1 LTAHSKVHR
10 ASRRLRSAGRAVWQ
24 GKTLVLAMAATIA
37 VGCSSA
43 NNPLSVAKEPS
54 LSPVGSGIKQP
65 PLTPAAYAP
74 AHPVIQPSQAP
85 HHSTSLW
92 NSRGADLFR
101 DRRARRLGDILTV
114 TISIKDKATLDN
126 RSKRTRDATHGLGF
140 DLAYDIDAIGAK
152 AVGKGAGT
160 TGLKSNT
167 AQDGKGEI
175 ERSESI
181 DLRLAAVVSDVLPN
195 GNLLIQ
201 GSQEVRVNFELREL
215 TFTGVVNIA
224 DIKADNTIP
233 YERIAE
239 ARISYGGRGRS
250 MEVQQPAWGHQLID
264 KYSPF

>member
-1 LTAHSKVHR
+1 LSTARTTHR
-10 ASRRLRSAGRAVWQ
+10 STDRPRDAGRALWRAR
-24 GKTLVLAMAATIA
+24 TFVLAMIATIA
-37 VGCSSA
+37 VGCSA
-43 NNPLSVAKEPS
+43 KPPFDIGKEPT
-54 LSPVGSGIKQP
+54 LSPVGAGIKQP
-65 PLTPAAYAP
+65 PVTPAAYAP
-74 AHPVIQPSQAP
+74 AYPVPDRPREP
-85 HHSTSLW
+85 HMSTSLW
-92 NSRGADLFR
+92 SHRGGDLFR

-126 RSKRTRDATHGLGF
+126 RSKRSRDSSHGFGM
-140 DLAYDIDAIGAK
+140 DLAHDIDWRGAK
-152 AVGKGAGT
+152 SAGKAG
-160 TGLKSNT
+160 GSSALKSNT

-201 GSQEVRVNFELREL
+201 GSQEVRVNFELRVL
-215 TFTGVVNIA
+215 TFTGVVNVT

-250 MEVQQPAWGHQLID
+250 MEVQQPAWGHQLLD
-264 KYSPF
+264 KFSPF

>member
-1 LTAHSKVHR
+1 LTAVLNAHR
-10 ASRRLRSAGRAVWQ
+10 TARVIRGAGLALWQ
-24 GKTLVLAMAATIA
+24 GRTLVLAVAATVA
-37 VGCSSA
+37 VGCSA
-43 NNPLSVAKEPS
+43 NNPLVVGKEPA

-74 AHPVIQPSQAP
+74 ARSIVPPSQAP
-85 HHSTSLW
+85 HHTTSLW

-126 RSKRTRDATHGLGF
+126 RSKRTRDATHGMGF

-152 AVGKGAGT
+152 AVGKGSGT

-175 ERSESI
+175 ERSENI

-264 KYSPF
+264 KFSPF

>member
-1 LTAHSKVHR
+1 MSAEAAT
-10 ASRRLRSAGRAVWQ
+10 RRMTRQARDAGRALWRAR
-24 GKTLVLAMAATIA
+24 TLALAVAATIA
-37 VGCSSA
+37 VGCSTK
-43 NNPLSVAKEPS
+43 PLEIGKEPA
-54 LSPVGSGIKQP
+54 LSPVGAGIKQM
-65 PLTPAAYAP
+65 PLTPAAYASVEP
-74 AHPVIQPSQAP
+74 LVQGPQAP
-85 HHSTSLW
+85 HMTTSLW

-126 RSKRTRDATHGLGF
+126 RSKRSRDSSQGMGF
-140 DLAYDIDAIGAK
+140 DVNYDVEGIAKAAGK
-152 AVGKGAGT
+152 AVGAT
-160 TGLKSNT
+160 ALKSNT

-181 DLRLAAVVSDVLPN
+181 DLRLAAVVSKVLPN

-250 MEVQQPAWGHQLID
+250 MEVQQPAWGHQIID
-264 KYSPF
+264 MISPF